1 MCQFDFLIIE
11 PGVTIQGRISFSF
24 DMHTISLR
32 IERKKTEEFFIK
44 KRLFDDL
51 VS

>member
-32 IERKKTEEFFIK
+32 IERKKNGRIFHQKET
-44 KRLFDDL
+44 
-51 VS
+51 V